1 MVNAPNTNNV
11 QTGNTETTKDVFST
25 FKQSSDK
32 YFDAVEKTLPHY
44 HQSVTSL
51 QQEYLQAWTD
61 AVDST
66 VDYQRKFANKTG
78 INTKVPE
85 ATLTAVHN
93 TNEQVIKAVD
103 AQSKMTTAALDAARQ
118 NVKTFTNNAKA
129 FGELNN
135 NVMQSW
141 ISAFTRKRKSGQHH
155 RYAEGKKRCQTCD
168 IFIEWKGLYCPCCGM
183 RVRNKP
189 RPARELKRRFR
200 EYCKQLAVSST

>member
-141 ISAFTRKRKSGQHH
+141 ISAFTP
-155 RYAEGKKRCQTCD
+155 T
-168 IFIEWKGLYCPCCGM
+168 
-183 RVRNKP
+183 RN
-189 RPARELKRRFR
+189 
-200 EYCKQLAVSST
+200 